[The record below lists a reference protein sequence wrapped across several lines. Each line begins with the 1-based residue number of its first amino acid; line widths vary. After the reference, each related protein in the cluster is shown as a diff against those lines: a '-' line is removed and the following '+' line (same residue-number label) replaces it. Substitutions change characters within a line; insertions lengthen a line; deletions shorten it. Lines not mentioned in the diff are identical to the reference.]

1 MLQAHAG
8 RNPDWLIAS
17 SRLLLSFTMF
27 IMAISDDEGIG
38 FVLEPDDVLLAY
50 YTYLAAAQLLIL
62 MTSWWLNYRLR
73 RAAYALDVVLYV
85 SLMYVVEP
93 MNSGYFASSIAML
106 AFLVVAAA
114 VQWGWRRALQIAILL
129 NLICIGMM
137 VQMWTSEMEMSHSAL
152 LRRQVFQFLVSIFL
166 VWIASFAQIRWLRG
180 PDWQPLIAS
189 NAMINHQL
197 EFALSASGGKTGALC
212 WIEDDQAACNAA
224 WIRPSNPPE
233 SSCSRC
239 SGTFER
245 SLVGPALFDL
255 RHGRVV
261 VLSPHGE
268 FERADMNEDEREFAL
283 RHGFKHGVFV
293 PLTGASGS
301 GRLVYRRAL
310 FSGVEHL
317 RLSEEIGAKISAG
330 FDNHNLVR
338 TAEAMAADRQR
349 LALARDLHDSVS
361 QAFAGA
367 RYWIKSIRS
376 RVPEDIGVVGD
387 LDRLGKMLGAEQEQ
401 VQDLITALRASSPGS
416 GKADWQSEL
425 AFIVDRLSNNWNV
438 VIHLTADGDGAALPR
453 STVYN
458 LAQLVREAVA
468 NAVRHGQAS
477 ELRISCVRQDQQL
490 ELTVEDNGKGFQFN
504 DRKPVSL
511 AGRLREMGGHLDL
524 SSKAGST
531 SLSMTI
537 PLGED

>member
-1 MLQAHAG
+1 M
-8 RNPDWLIAS
+8 
-17 SRLLLSFTMF
+17 
-27 IMAISDDEGIG
+27 
-38 FVLEPDDVLLAY
+38 
-50 YTYLAAAQLLIL
+50 
-62 MTSWWLNYRLR
+62 
-73 RAAYALDVVLYV
+73 
-85 SLMYVVEP
+85 
-93 MNSGYFASSIAML
+93 
-106 AFLVVAAA
+106 
-114 VQWGWRRALQIAILL
+114 
-129 NLICIGMM
+129 
-137 VQMWTSEMEMSHSAL
+137 
-152 LRRQVFQFLVSIFL
+152 
-166 VWIASFAQIRWLRG
+166 
-180 PDWQPLIAS
+180 
-189 NAMINHQL
+189 
-197 EFALSASGGKTGALC
+197 
-212 WIEDDQAACNAA
+212 
-224 WIRPSNPPE
+224 
-233 SSCSRC
+233 
-239 SGTFER
+239 
-245 SLVGPALFDL
+245 
-255 RHGRVV
+255 
-261 VLSPHGE
+261 
-268 FERADMNEDEREFAL
+268 
-283 RHGFKHGVFV
+283 
-293 PLTGASGS
+293 
-301 GRLVYRRAL
+301 
-310 FSGVEHL
+310 EHL

-387 LDRLGKMLGAEQEQ
+387 LDQLGKMLGAEQEQ